1 MKSLLWEALFCL
13 LFLLWMLL
21 YILYIVTKLFLPRKI
36 SRRFMQLV
44 VGFWAKTT
52 ILSTGSK
59 VKVSGKEY
67 LPAGGNICFVSN
79 HQGLFDIPL
88 ILGFLEIHPGFIAKR
103 ELFKIPILSQWMREM
118 PCTFIDRRNPRKAM
132 QTIKKSAEL
141 IKKGNPMVIFPEG
154 TRSKS
159 NQIGDFH
166 LGSLKLPVMAEATI
180 VPLAIKGSWQ
190 IFEKDNKIRPAT
202 VYLNILPP
210 VKPED
215 EIYKDQRKLAA
226 FLRSSISQALEEG
239 S

>member
-1 MKSLLWEALFCL
+1 
-13 LFLLWMLL
+13 
-21 YILYIVTKLFLPRKI
+21 
-36 SRRFMQLV
+36 MQFV
-44 VGFWAKTT
+44 VGSWAKIT

-59 VKVSGKEY
+59 VKVSGKEN
-67 LPAGGNICFVSN
+67 LPDGGNICFVSN

-190 IFEKDNKIRPAT
+190 IFEKDNKIRPAN
-202 VYLNILPP
+202 VYLKILPP

>member
-1 MKSLLWEALFCL
+1 
-13 LFLLWMLL
+13 
-21 YILYIVTKLFLPRKI
+21 
-36 SRRFMQLV
+36 
-44 VGFWAKTT
+44 
-52 ILSTGSK
+52 
-59 VKVSGKEY
+59 
-67 LPAGGNICFVSN
+67 
-79 HQGLFDIPL
+79 
-88 ILGFLEIHPGFIAKR
+88 
-103 ELFKIPILSQWMREM
+103 
-118 PCTFIDRRNPRKAM
+118 M

-190 IFEKDNKIRPAT
+190 IFEKDNKIRPAN
-202 VYLNILPP
+202 VYLKILPP